1 MALVDAELLK
11 YKISCLEL
19 GIFPAGLSGQFTT
32 CSDGE
37 GER

>member
-1 MALVDAELLK
+1 MAFVDTELLK

-19 GIFPAGLSGQFTT
+19 GISPGSLSGQFTT
-32 CSDGE
+32 RSDGE

>member
-19 GIFPAGLSGQFTT
+19 GISPGSFSGQFTAR
-32 CSDGE
+32 SDGE

>member
-19 GIFPAGLSGQFTT
+19 GISPAGLSGRFTAR
-32 CSDGE
+32 SDGE

>member
-32 CSDGE
+32 RSDGE